1 MTIWCIQG
9 SAKICIWQP
18 SVIKTHYSFVYNIQ
32 LFQSLFFFFKVLKN
46 RVTRCVIQDN
56 FTGKDLSYRGLKEG
70 QIIHLSFFFLLL
82 LLFFCFSDKSLQNL
96 CKGSVNQSGVIF
108 LAPKLRAHSLN
119 LLAKIS
125 LNIHSIKQG
134 LLISFTHGSWAKSY
148 SSLSRTSHRL
158 DIAGSSR

>member
-1 MTIWCIQG
+1 MTVWCIQG
-9 SAKICIWQP
+9 SAKICIRQP

-32 LFQSLFFFFKVLKN
+32 LVQSFKEPSYKQNFL
-46 RVTRCVIQDN
+46 TRCVTQDN

-70 QIIHLSFFFLLL
+70 QIIHLSCFSVVIVV
-82 LLFFCFSDKSLQNL
+82 FCFFDKSLQNL
-96 CKGSVNQSGVIF
+96 CKGSVIQSGVIF

-119 LLAKIS
+119 FLAKIS

-158 DIAGSSR
+158 DTAGSSW